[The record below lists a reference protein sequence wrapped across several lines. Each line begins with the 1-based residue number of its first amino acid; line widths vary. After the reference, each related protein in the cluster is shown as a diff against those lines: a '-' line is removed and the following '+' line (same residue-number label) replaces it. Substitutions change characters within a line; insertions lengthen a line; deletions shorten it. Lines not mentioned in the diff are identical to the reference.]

1 MRHVKLSLTGVAPL
15 LQHNPRLA
23 DPMDPITR
31 QMKAITSKRKKTDE
45 DLAALEDLEFEGG
58 LYMHPDPKIGPFVPA
73 TWVKSCLIRAGVITK
88 DGQNVQRSVHPTDIV
103 LPLIYRGPRDLAGLK
118 ADLSFRDRQSVRVG
132 MKRVF
137 RVRPKFEEWSL
148 DAVLMLDESVLNFD
162 RFAEIAATAGQMIG
176 LGDYRPLFGR
186 FTAEVN

>member
-1 MRHVKLSLTGVAPL
+1 MRTVKLALQGIAPL

-45 DLAALEDLEFEGG
+45 DLEALENLEFEGG
-58 LYMHPDPKIGPFVPA
+58 LYLDDHVGPYVPA
-73 TWVKSCLIRAGVITK
+73 TWVKSCLIRAGVVTK

-103 LPLIYRGPRDLAGLK
+103 LPLIYRGPRDLAGLM
-118 ADLSFRDRQSVRVG
+118 ADHTFRDRQSVRVG

-137 RVRPKFEEWSL
+137 RVRPKFADWRLEAEL
-148 DAVLMLDESVLNFD
+148 VLDESILNFD
-162 RFAEIAATAGQMIG
+162 RFAEIAATAGAMIG
-176 LGDYRPLFGR
+176 LGDYRPLYGR
-186 FTAEVN
+186 FTTEVN

>member
-1 MRHVKLSLTGVAPL
+1 MRQVKLSLTGVAPL

-45 DLAALEDLEFEGG
+45 DLEALENLEFEGG
-58 LYMHPDPKIGPFVPA
+58 LYMDPDPRIGPFIPA

-88 DGQNVQRSVHPTDIV
+88 DGQNIQRSVHPTDIV
-103 LPLIYRGPRDLAGLK
+103 LPLGYRGPRDLAGLK
-118 ADLSFRDRQSVRVG
+118 GDPQFRDRQSVRVG

-137 RVRPKFEEWSL
+137 RVRPKFTEWTL
-148 DAVLMLDESVLNFD
+148 DAVLVLDESVLNFD
-162 RFAEIAATAGQMIG
+162 RFAEIASTAGQMIG
-176 LGDYRPLFGR
+176 LGDYRPLYGR
-186 FTAEVN
+186 FDAEVN